1 MSDITDNTNTTGAVE
16 DGVYYGQLE
25 TVGDVDW
32 VAVELTAGVTYT
44 VRVLGS
50 DSDNGTAQYLRI
62 LDIYNADGI
71 EVPHTPEEYY
81 TQRQAEFYFTTEA
94 QSEIT
99 PTTTGTY
106 YISVDGWGGDL
117 GSYTVF
123 VTQDQFGGNDDESL
137 TGSSGADSLQ
147 GGYGDDTLSGGDG
160 SDYLDGEWGDDV
172 LTGGAGA
179 DTFRFYSDNWDD
191 IRDGTADLWGN
202 DTITDFDPGEDTL
215 HFAGRIVRNL
225 DDFTI
230 TEQGGNTT
238 LTAYWGDSVTLLDVS
253 ADELTD
259 ANIRYRLGVR
269 PLGGNLEGAPGADS
283 LVGTDAD
290 DVIYGHGGNDT
301 LVGGDGFNYL
311 RGFAGDDLII
321 GGNDVDV
328 IGGEEGDD
336 IIRAGGGDDFIVS
349 NEGDDS
355 VLGGAG
361 NDLIET
367 SLGEDTLHGGAG
379 NDTLR
384 PGRGD
389 DLMSGG
395 SGRDM
400 FVIGRTWGDDTISDF
415 SISHDTL
422 DFRGTGLD
430 IDDLTVSRDAN
441 NTVVSDGTNSLT
453 LVGVDTDA
461 FNAAKGDL
469 ILEPGS
475 VTSHYTEYSLTD
487 AIGDSAEDIL
497 ATTSVINDGASRWTP
512 DEDGITRV
520 SYSFA
525 NYNSLTVVDENSEWW
540 TSAVEPVTPMS
551 QYALE
556 QEIARVESYAN
567 IELVWV
573 EDYEES
579 AGNIRISN
587 HEIVVGGGSTT
598 PYDGPYS
605 ADVLIG
611 VYIEETIRNKY
622 FVHELGHSLGF
633 DDLPDWNEFTG
644 EEYTIMSYVVSAR
657 HADAQYTS
665 VPSYQYMYADIAGLQ
680 YLYGVNTESTA
691 GNTTFTYD
699 LSLDLLET
707 IFDAGG
713 VDTIQVTGTGDP
725 VHINLTPGSW
735 SNIGPDID
743 YTLPENQH
751 AIETGTLFIMPNTVI
766 ENARSSIGNDTLT
779 GNDADNTLIG
789 MDGSDLVYGG
799 LGSDTVWAG
808 GGDTGSDTV
817 FGGGGADLL
826 AGGAGDDLL
835 VGNAGADIG
844 FGGSGDDTL
853 VGGDWNDGVADTSD
867 TGASALWAGDGNDL
881 IRSANGNDELGG
893 GLGNDS
899 IYGAG
904 GNDVIYAG
912 KSGADHLFGGAGD
925 DIIFGS
931 TENDRV
937 TGGLGNDELYGG
949 ADNDTVTGNSG
960 EDTLYGGAGNDLLTG
975 SEDDDFLYPGAG
987 NDTLVFA
994 DNHGDDI
1001 ISGFSVGEDALDL
1014 SGTVTDFA
1022 AASDITTA
1030 ATETTIGGAE
1040 GLRIDTGGGNSIFL
1054 AGLTLD
1060 DIASLQI
1067 SF

>member
-1 MSDITDNTNTTGAVE
+1 MSDISDNVNTTGVVE
-16 DGVYYGQLE
+16 DGVFYGQLE

-44 VRVLGS
+44 IRVLGS

-62 LDIYNADGI
+62 LDIYNANGV
-71 EVPHTPEEYY
+71 EVSHTPEEFY

-99 PTTTGTY
+99 PTKTGTY

-123 VTQDQFGGNDDESL
+123 VTQDQFGGNTDETL
-137 TGSSGADSLQ
+137 TGGNGADSLQ
-147 GGYGDDTLSGGDG
+147 GGYGDDTLIGGAG
-160 SDYLDGEWGDDV
+160 NDYLDGEWGDDV
-172 LTGGAGA
+172 LTGGDGA
-179 DTFRFYSDNWDD
+179 DTFRFFSDNWDD
-191 IRDGTADLWGN
+191 IHDGVADLWGN
-202 DTITDFDPGEDTL
+202 DTITDFDPSEDTL

-238 LTAYWGDSVTLLDVS
+238 LTAYWGDSVTLLNVS

-269 PLGGNLEGAPGADS
+269 LLGGNLEGAGGADS

-290 DVIYGHGGNDT
+290 DVIYGHGGDDT

-311 RGFAGDDLII
+311 RGFDGDDLII

-328 IGGEEGDD
+328 IGGEEGND

-361 NDLIET
+361 DDLIET
-367 SLGEDTLHGGAG
+367 SLGQDTLSGGAG
-379 NDTLR
+379 DDTLR

-395 SGRDM
+395 AGRDM

-422 DFRGTGLD
+422 DFRGSGLD
-430 IDDLTVSRDAN
+430 IGDLIVSSAGN
-441 NTVVSDGTNSLT
+441 NTIVSDGTNTLT
-453 LVGVDTDA
+453 LVGVDTDD

-487 AIGDSAEDIL
+487 AIGDSTEEIL
-497 ATTSVINDGASRWTP
+497 TTTGVVNDGAGRWTP

-525 NYNSLTVVDENSEWW
+525 NYNSLTVVDDNSEWW

-567 IELVWV
+567 IDLVWV
-573 EDYEES
+573 EDYQES

-587 HEIVVGGGSTT
+587 HEIVVGGGSST

-605 ADVLIG
+605 GDVLIG
-611 VYIEETIRNKY
+611 IYIEETVRNKY

-657 HADAQYTS
+657 HADALYVS

-699 LSLDLLET
+699 LSMDLLET

-713 VDTIQVTGTGDP
+713 VDTIQVTGTGDA

-743 YTLPENQH
+743 YTLPDNQH
-751 AIETGTLFIMPNTVI
+751 AIETGTLFIMPNTII
-766 ENARSSIGNDTLT
+766 ENAKGSAGNDTLT
-779 GNDADNTLIG
+779 GNDAANTLIG
-789 MDGSDLVYGG
+789 FDGNDLVQGG
-799 LGSDTVWAG
+799 LGNDTVWAG
-808 GGDTGSDTV
+808 GTDTGDDTLMGGGGDDVLGGGKGGDLIIGNDGTDIAYGAAGDDTVVAGDWNDGVATTSETNANTLWGGDGNDVVWGADGDDLLGAALGDDVVHAGGGDDTIYGGKSGQDWIDAGAGDDLAFGGTDNDTV
-817 FGGGGADLL
+817 FGGGGADTIYAGSGADVLD
-826 AGGAGDDLL
+826 GGAG
-835 VGNAGADIG
+835 A
-844 FGGSGDDTL
+844 
-853 VGGDWNDGVADTSD
+853 
-867 TGASALWAGDGNDL
+867 
-881 IRSANGNDELGG
+881 
-893 GLGNDS
+893 
-899 IYGAG
+899 
-904 GNDVIYAG
+904 
-912 KSGADHLFGGAGD
+912 
-925 DIIFGS
+925 
-931 TENDRV
+931 
-937 TGGLGNDELYGG
+937 
-949 ADNDTVTGNSG
+949 
-960 EDTLYGGAGNDLLTG
+960 DTLYGGPGNDTITG
-975 SEDDDFLYPGAG
+975 GTGA
-987 NDTLVFA
+987 DTLVFVA
-994 DNHGDDI
+994 GHGDDI
-1001 ISGFSVGEDALDL
+1001 INDFDTGEDTLDL
-1014 SGTVTDFA
+1014 SDTDTDFA
-1022 AASDITTA
+1022 DNDDVVAA
-1030 ATETTIGGAE
+1030 ATEAVVNNASGV
-1040 GLRIDTGGGNSIFL
+1040 LIDTGNGNSIFI
-1054 AGLTLD
+1054 ADITLSD
-1060 DIASLQI
+1060 LSGAQI
-1067 SF
+1067 LF